1 MTIRPLDMQTN
12 ISQMHEVGRA
22 EQARNASLLA
32 QQSVL
37 GEESTKLEN
46 LKKERLDE
54 SEKAEDTKFRDVLD
68 QDEKRKRKEEEKQN
82 ANYNDDTVQ
91 GEGEPKY
98 DPDKKYGRFLDVLR

>member
-12 ISQMHEVGRA
+12 ISQMSEVGRA
-22 EQARNASLLA
+22 EQARNTSLLA
-32 QQSVL
+32 QQSIL

-54 SEKAEDTKFRDVLD
+54 LEKTEETKFKDVLD
-68 QDEKRKRKEEEKQN
+68 QDEKRKREENKQN
-82 ANYNDDTVQ
+82 ANHDDTSQ
-91 GEGEPKY
+91 GEDEPKY